1 MHNMYNSFYIYISA
15 TTAAMDDME
24 DGELPDSPSGPDTEE
39 IPLNGDAID
48 APYTPLLR
56 PESVKSI
63 TNIVTRPRSA
73 TNSRLL
79 LNTLSYGKISSFFP

>member
-1 MHNMYNSFYIYISA
+1 
-15 TTAAMDDME
+15 ME
-24 DGELPDSPSGPDTEE
+24 EGELPDSPSGQDTED

-73 TNSRLL
+73 TNSRLPFKPVFII
-79 LNTLSYGKISSFFP
+79 NGSS